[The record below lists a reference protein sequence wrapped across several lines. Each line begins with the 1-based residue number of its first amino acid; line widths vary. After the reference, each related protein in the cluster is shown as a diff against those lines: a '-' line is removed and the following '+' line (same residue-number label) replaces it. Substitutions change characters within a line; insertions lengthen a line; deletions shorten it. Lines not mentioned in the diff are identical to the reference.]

1 MWRLFAMTLALAAAN
16 AAHAHPQLLYNGDF
30 EFDTPT
36 FFYYDNNT
44 GNTGTALD
52 VPGWEAFANADPSS
66 WVQVSED
73 TPTVPGDWVLN
84 LSGSDVTGP
93 GFVGLAGIKT
103 AVANRPAV
111 TPGQL
116 YHATVTYDNY
126 FAPAGISYFIDWFGG
141 GGAPLGST
149 GGLLADPNGP
159 LGFDP
164 HNQLL
169 QIVGAAPAGA
179 ATAGV
184 RFESA
189 NGGFA
194 GATADNFHF
203 GLIPEPGTATLAVL
217 GGLAIFGIGSRRN
230 AGRGRRR
237 ADL

>member
-1 MWRLFAMTLALAAAN
+1 MLSRLD
-16 AAHAHPQLLYNGDF
+16 PQLLYNGDF
-30 EFDTPT
+30 ELDTPT

-111 TPGQL
+111 TPGLL

-141 GGAPLGST
+141 GGTPLGST

-203 GLIPEPGTATLAVL
+203 GLFQNQVRQPWRYWAVWRFSASAAA
-217 GGLAIFGIGSRRN
+217 AIAAKVA
-230 AGRGRRR
+230 AGRTCDACTRR
-237 ADL
+237 LTVT